1 MLELENTNLKTIEAM
16 RDHVSVTSA
25 LNLPYQ
31 RQSLQVSEPLS
42 PKVGTPTFS
51 STARAAQ
58 TQGSSLTVSSQQYL
72 QQQSASRSAQ
82 AQQQRTQQM
91 PQPPSAQQQ
100 QIRDR
105 KDGRLTTGAT
115 SEQQSHGLHVA
126 NVVMMGSTTLY
137 TGPAAGAGQQPTA
150 STNSNNNQRNRG
162 AEDLSLRRPSY
173 GQPEDNMNEM
183 TAFELSSGNEYY
195 SGNNAGANR
204 RPPASQQPRTTQQPH
219 VGHRG
224 GIADD
229 DDGGEFS
236 LLKLATLS
244 PYMNEL

>member
-58 TQGSSLTVSSQQYL
+58 AQGSSLTVSSQQYL

-105 KDGRLTTGAT
+105 KDGRLTTGA

-137 TGPAAGAGQQPTA
+137 TGPAAGAGQQPAA

-204 RPPASQQPRTTQQPH
+204 RPPASQQPRATQQPH

-224 GIADD
+224 GIADN

>member
-16 RDHVSVTSA
+16 RDHVSVTAA

-58 TQGSSLTVSSQQYL
+58 AQGSSLTVSSQQYL

-91 PQPPSAQQQ
+91 PLPSSAPQQ

-105 KDGRLTTGAT
+105 TDGRPTTGA

-137 TGPAAGAGQQPTA
+137 TGPAAGAGQQPAA

-173 GQPEDNMNEM
+173 GQPDDNMNEM